1 VRPIDIDQQNSVK
14 SSMIAD
20 AEIEFVGAGDLT
32 DNQKQ
37 GFLSRH
43 FGWLWPF

>member
-1 VRPIDIDQQNSVK
+1 MV
-14 SSMIAD
+14 AD

-37 GFLSRH
+37 GFLSRY
-43 FGWLWPF
+43 FGWLWPW